1 MLIQSM
7 VDKLPLLFGLL
18 LRLLDFL
25 QMTGLILKPIRNLER
40 SIIEDVEKLKTN
52 PLVPQSIGIYGFL
65 YSTEDGSL
73 KQITSRLPKRS
84 GKKLQ

>member
-1 MLIQSM
+1 M

-52 PLVPQSIGIYGFL
+52 PLVPRSIGIYGFL

-73 KQITSRLPKRS
+73 RQVTSRLPERS